1 MKKFI
6 KQITNLFRFILA
18 YLKIQDH
25 NRKVDRAINKPEV
38 KKSIDKKYQG
48 KKFGRT
54 IGEKIY
60 DGLKALGYTKRI
72 VSTSGDLFKPDPEPS
87 QYRLFMMNQ
96 HKLRYSE
103 KHEGLK
109 VIRSEKKN
117 KHGFFTLSKA

>member
-6 KQITNLFRFILA
+6 KQISNLFRFILA

-60 DGLKALGYTKRI
+60 DGLKALGYTKNIASKSERI
-72 VSTSGDLFKPDPEPS
+72 KEDNLSL
-87 QYRLFMMNQ
+87 YRIFMMNQ
-96 HKLRYSE
+96 HALRYSE